1 MVCIMNCLEN
11 STPKSASLK
20 YYYNNKEKYVEYREN
35 NKEKVAKYKRDW
47 YERNKD
53 RILSEKAWLS
63 DDIKQKKKEYDKRRY
78 EVKKEEMRAYE
89 RERRKLPHRKAAHA
103 EETRRRRMHLKQA
116 TPSWITQ
123 EDKQLI
129 KDIYT
134 LSAVY
139 NLHSGLKWHVD
150 HILPLRGELVCGLHV
165 PDNLQIIPATANIK
179 KHNKHFELDRKVYK

>member
-1 MVCIMNCLEN
+1 MKTYGQLHYEANREEYI
-11 STPKSASLK
+11 KRAK
-20 YYYNNKEKYVEYREN
+20 DWYYANKE
-35 NKEKVAKYKRDW
+35 
-47 YERNKD
+47 
-53 RILSEKAWLS
+53 
-63 DDIKQKKKEYDKRRY
+63 KKKEYDKKRY
-78 EVKKEEMRAYE
+78 AVNKDEMRAYE

-165 PDNLQIIPATANIK
+165 PDNLQIILATENIK
-179 KHNKHFELDRKVYK
+179 KHNKHYELDRKVYK